1 MVRTELHDQQQHLE
15 QLAAVGHLIPA
26 DAAESLAH
34 LIAQR

>member
-1 MVRTELHDQQQHLE
+1 MARQELLDQEHLQ
-15 QLAAVGHLIPA
+15 QLAAVGSLIPA

>member
-1 MVRTELHDQQQHLE
+1 MVRTELQDQQHLE
-15 QLAAVGHLIPA
+15 QLAAVGHLIPD

>member
-1 MVRTELHDQQQHLE
+1 MARHELHTQEHLQ
-15 QLAAVGHLIPA
+15 QLAAVGSLIPT